1 MPRSASRASPSQTP
15 RCKPRSRARAHRRDL
30 AARAGNDWGLGPRLV
45 AQGNDYIAELA
56 LPAGVHS
63 FKLASEDW
71 STIDLGAPGPGPGAT
86 LPLAFRGSNITLT
99 IAEAGTYRFKVTKT
113 AEGAVLG
120 VEVVRCG
127 QKRPSAFVAG

>member
-1 MPRSASRASPSQTP
+1 MPRSASPSSPSQTP
-15 RCKPRSRARAHRRDL
+15 RSKPRSRARAQRRDL

-56 LPAGVHS
+56 LPAGVPS

-71 STIDLGAPGPGPGAT
+71 STIDLGAPGPGAIAPGAT

-99 IAEAGTYRFKVTKT
+99 IAEAGMYRFRVTKT
-113 AEGAVLG
+113 ADGAVLG
-120 VEVVRCG
+120 VEAVR
-127 QKRPSAFVAG
+127 